1 MNFNFLD
8 SGNIIYTLYFFFLIF
23 FVLTKYR
30 YSNKQNKSIFVVFIL
45 IQLFLG
51 CFRME
56 GVGTDTF
63 AYVRY
68 MDYDHSLSYGEVFS
82 ERILTDPFFYLLLK
96 FLYDPFQSY
105 TFVFSV
111 LQIVFWISFGCL
123 VYRYSDKCLLT
134 LLVFV
139 FLKYH
144 FNVWSAIRQG
154 LAFSFLMWSYVF
166 LMKEKKL
173 PYLLCIGLASL
184 AHSSA
189 FLFII
194 AYPMRFMNLYKKKIL
209 LVVITSLII
218 AATPFLEILNSFN
231 FDISGMLNEG
241 SSSNLFIL
249 LTTIIAF
256 LFISVNYRP
265 DGDKS
270 NNLLF
275 NLSFVAFLMAILG
288 FRVTLGYRMLIYFGI
303 FIALLVGNVVVQ
315 KRWPVN
321 KIIMFL
327 IIPMIVMY
335 IMTGIPSS
343 VTPYHF
349 VWEEKVYIDVDTKK

>member
-8 SGNIIYTLYFFFLIF
+8 FGNLIYTFYFFFLIF
-23 FVLTKYR
+23 FAIKRYK
-30 YSNKQNKSIFVVFIL
+30 YSNKQNKSIFVIFIL
-45 IQLFLG
+45 VQLFLG
-51 CFRME
+51 SFRME

-63 AYVRY
+63 AYIRY
-68 MDYDHSLSYGEVFS
+68 MDYDHYLSYSEVFS
-82 ERILTDPFFYLLLK
+82 ERILTDPVFYLFLK
-96 FLYDPFQSY
+96 FLYDPYQSY

-111 LQIVFWISFGCL
+111 LQIVFWISFGYL
-123 VYRYSDKCLLT
+123 VYRYSNKCLLA

-154 LAFSFLMWSYVF
+154 LAFSFLMWSYIF

-173 PYLLCIGLASL
+173 PFLLCIILASL

-194 AYPMRFMNLYKKKIL
+194 AYPLKFINLYKKKLL
-209 LVVITSLII
+209 LVGVTVLVI

-249 LTTIIAF
+249 LTTILAF
-256 LFISVNYRP
+256 LFILINYRP
-265 DGDKS
+265 DGDKN

-303 FIALLVGNVVVQ
+303 YIALLISNVVVQ
-315 KRWPVN
+315 KHWSVN
-321 KIIMFL
+321 NVSTAL
-327 IIPMIVMY
+327 VLPMIFIY

-349 VWEEKVYIDVDTKK
+349 VWEQNVYIDVDTKK